1 MNPDIQIKAN
11 PINNLYSF
19 IGLSGRK
26 LVNAIIKRI
35 RLVTQNTGAKIQK
48 IFIMCFLIKF
58 KVKVNR
64 WIHIKYQSENN

>member
-11 PINNLYSF
+11 PISNLYSL
-19 IGLSGRK
+19 IGLSGMK

-35 RLVTQNTGAKIQK
+35 RLVIQITEAKIQK
-48 IFIMCFLIKF
+48 IFTMCFLIKF

-64 WIHIKYQSENN
+64 